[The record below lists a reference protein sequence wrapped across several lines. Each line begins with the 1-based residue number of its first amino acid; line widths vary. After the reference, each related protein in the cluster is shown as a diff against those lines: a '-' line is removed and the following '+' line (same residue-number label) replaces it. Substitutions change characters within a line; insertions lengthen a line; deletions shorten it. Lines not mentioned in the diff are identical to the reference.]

1 MTTSQQRYPN
11 PFLEPPSSPHRPA
24 DRQSTESKSIRPP
37 GPPPPPPNWPP
48 PWEDLRRL
56 PKPPQYVV
64 PPPQFSRISHQY
76 DRSVR
81 QPESTSYHPGTL
93 AASPSPSP
101 GSMRGAAL
109 PGALASFGERTLSF
123 LIDSVAPV
131 TVLTMLL
138 SLAAHT
144 DGIWWRLVISA
155 SAYIG
160 LLGFGIWNC
169 GYLQG
174 TTGRSLGRRV
184 VGTKL
189 ISIETGQPVGLRW
202 AVARQIW
209 HVADFGIGFLW
220 PLHDS
225 KRQTFADKIVG
236 TVVVRISSPTN
247 GYAGEPT
254 HEISGGV
261 SGTEDRRLGK

>member
-1 MTTSQQRYPN
+1 MTTSQQRYPK
-11 PFLEPPSSPHRPA
+11 PFLEPPSSPDRPA
-24 DRQSTESKSIRPP
+24 DRQSAASASTRPP
-37 GPPPPPPNWPP
+37 APPPPLPNWPP
-48 PWEDLRRL
+48 PCEDLQKL
-56 PKPPQYVV
+56 PTPPQYVV
-64 PPPQFSRISHQY
+64 PPPQFSRISHQH
-76 DRSVR
+76 DRLVR
-81 QPESTSYHPGTL
+81 RPNATSYDPGTL
-93 AASPSPSP
+93 AVSPSASP
-101 GSMRGAAL
+101 GSTRAAAL
-109 PGALASFGERTLSF
+109 SGPLASFGARTVSF

-131 TVLTMLL
+131 TVLAILL

-155 SAYIG
+155 STYVG
-160 LLGFGIWNC
+160 LLGFGTWNC

-189 ISIETGQPVGLRW
+189 ISIETGQPVGFRW

-220 PLHDS
+220 PLRDS

-236 TVVVRISSPTN
+236 TIVVRVGSPTN
-247 GYAGEPT
+247 SLAGEPT
-254 HEISGGV
+254 HEVSGEV
-261 SGTEDRRLGK
+261 CGTEDRRLGK

>member
-1 MTTSQQRYPN
+1 
-11 PFLEPPSSPHRPA
+11 
-24 DRQSTESKSIRPP
+24 
-37 GPPPPPPNWPP
+37 
-48 PWEDLRRL
+48 
-56 PKPPQYVV
+56 
-64 PPPQFSRISHQY
+64 
-76 DRSVR
+76 
-81 QPESTSYHPGTL
+81 
-93 AASPSPSP
+93 
-101 GSMRGAAL
+101 MRGAAL

-174 TTGRSLGRRV
+174 TTGRSLGR
-184 VGTKL
+184 
-189 ISIETGQPVGLRW
+189 QPVGLRW

-236 TVVVRISSPTN
+236 TVVVRVSSPTN
-247 GYAGEPT
+247 GHAGEPT
-254 HEISGGV
+254 HEV